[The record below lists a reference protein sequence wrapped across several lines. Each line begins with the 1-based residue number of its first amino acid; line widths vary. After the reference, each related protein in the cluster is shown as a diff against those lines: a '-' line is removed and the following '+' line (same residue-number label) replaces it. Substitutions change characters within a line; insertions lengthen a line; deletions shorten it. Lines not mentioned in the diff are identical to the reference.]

1 MFELD
6 AENSGVFAFIRMFD
20 YKKNPFYRRTAGA
33 VAAVFHVSQAC
44 AALIGLI
51 CLFVLIAL
59 YARPDLREVGEAKVY
74 ALLHQ
79 RTVVVAEFEAEP
91 QAHERA
97 TAINVLD
104 LTEDQATIAYWLSK
118 KYKVA
123 PEPLGALVVE
133 AYAQGERYQLDPKLI
148 MAVMAIESRFNPFAQ
163 SAVGAQGLMQVMT
176 KVHQDKYESFGGGF
190 AAFDPASNLQ
200 VGARILK
207 DCVSR
212 FGGIQPGLQCYVGA
226 ANLPSDGG
234 YSAKVLAEYERLQQ
248 AVKSERKVVPEAL
261 RQALRDR
268 ANDVTVAQSQP
279 AKETL
284 KVDRTAPAAEEQG
297 AASLFGE
304 HDLHKQ
310 TVVALLSQ
318 S

>member
-1 MFELD
+1 
-6 AENSGVFAFIRMFD
+6 MFD
-20 YKKNPFYRRTAGA
+20 YKNNPFYKRTAGI
-33 VAAVFHVSQAC
+33 VAAVFHISQAT
-44 AALIGLI
+44 AALVGLA

-59 YARPDLREVGEAKVY
+59 YARPDLREAGESKVY

-79 RTVVVAEFEAEP
+79 RTAVTAVGVLAVP
-91 QAHERA
+91 QADLQAHDRA

-104 LTEDQATIAYWLSK
+104 LTEEQATIAYWLSK

-200 VGARILK
+200 VGAHILK
-207 DCVSR
+207 DCVTR

-234 YSAKVLAEYERLQQ
+234 YSAKVLAEYERLQE
-248 AVKSERKVVPEAL
+248 AVKSERKVVPAAL
-261 RQALRDR
+261 RQALRTR
-268 ANDVTVAQSQP
+268 ANDVTVAQSQILP
-279 AKETL
+279 A
-284 KVDRTAPAAEEQG
+284 VGQD
-297 AASLFGE
+297 ASLATEAELDSTTSLFNRSE
-304 HDLHKQ
+304 SNKK
-310 TVVALLSQ
+310 TVLALVSQ